1 MNENFDH
8 LKVIVK
14 NFLDYIEKNGTSSY
28 DPYDFWGT
36 RFGIFAR
43 EIYYKNKLLSIPLIF
58 PILLLDIYFPQ
69 IRKVI
74 INKKKYSIA
83 DAHILMGYLNLYLL
97 TSKEEYLSKAIDISD
112 YLLKTS
118 IEGFSGYCWGYP
130 FDWQSNNGFW
140 KKNTPFATVT
150 PYCFEAFLM
159 LYDITGLNK
168 YLDISFSISKFID
181 KDINYKSNIN
191 QTLSASYSPFDNT
204 SVINSSAYCAYIL
217 IESYK
222 RFGVVEYKSKAE
234 KLISFVLYTQQDDGS
249 WFYSFQNPKDI
260 FIDNIH
266 TCFVLKNLIKYNN
279 LIKNNKVE
287 IAILKG
293 FNYYINN
300 LLNKDGLPKPFTK
313 TNKFNLIKT
322 DLYDYAE
329 AINLFILMKNFHP
342 SAITLLEKLIKK
354 VIDSFA
360 TKNGTFV
367 SKVNNLGLKIK
378 LPYLRWGQSQM
389 FYALTKFM
397 IEKNIEFR

>member
-1 MNENFDH
+1 MLQLTQN
-8 LKVIVK
+8 LKSGKMELTEVP
-14 NFLDYIEKNGTSSY
+14 FPALEKGKILVRNHFSLISSGTESY
-28 DPYDFWGT
+28 KVET
-36 RFGIFAR
+36 AR
-43 EIYYKNKLLSIPLIF
+43 KSLI
-58 PILLLDIYFPQ
+58 
-69 IRKVI
+69 
-74 INKKKYSIA
+74 
-83 DAHILMGYLNLYLL
+83 G
-97 TSKEEYLSKAIDISD
+97 KAIMDF
-112 YLLKTS
+112 
-118 IEGFSGYCWGYP
+118 G
-130 FDWQSNNGFW
+130 

-266 TCFVLKNLIKYNN
+266 TCFVLKNLLKYNN